1 MEHRDINIV
10 LADVSDNAINNLI
23 GGFLVETNNE
33 QIGIRTTLANK
44 MRFESVEGATSSEK
58 LNNLLEAYVS
68 LKNAVGG
75 DIIDQSKELL
85 DMLKVNLASLEK
97 TANQDKENME
107 EKLKSENEQL
117 KNELEL
123 IRGKYHQLNKE
134 YSNLILKIELKGI
147 KL

>member
-1 MEHRDINIV
+1 ME
-10 LADVSDNAINNLI
+10 S
-23 GGFLVETNNE
+23 NNE

-44 MRFESVEGATSSEK
+44 MRFESVEGATSAEK

-97 TANQDKENME
+97 TVNQDKENME